1 MTDTASAYDQRQAD
15 KKARLEA
22 RAATVRAEGE
32 AQADEARTF
41 FAGIQGQPMLPG
53 HHSYRTDRNR
63 RRKNGE
69 KWDRGIAKQKDADE
83 LDRRAKAVGSAGV
96 ASDDPEA
103 VRKLR
108 EKLAWIDSQR
118 AKIKKVNGIV
128 RKFAPKQRPGDDYD
142 PEALTAALQDAGIDD
157 ALIREVLKRDFTGR
171 VGIEQWVLENKTKEA
186 RRITKR
192 IEELEALNEATSG
205 DVEWS
210 GPDWEMWVDTT
221 AGRIFLEIEGRL
233 TRDSFADIR
242 RAGGF
247 NWSRKERRYVR
258 KVTANALRSAES
270 LVARIDDL
278 IEFE

>member
-1 MTDTASAYDQRQAD
+1 M
-15 KKARLEA
+15 
-22 RAATVRAEGE
+22 
-32 AQADEARTF
+32 
-41 FAGIQGQPMLPG
+41 
-53 HHSYRTDRNR
+53 
-63 RRKNGE
+63 
-69 KWDRGIAKQKDADE
+69 
-83 LDRRAKAVGSAGV
+83 
-96 ASDDPEA
+96 
-103 VRKLR
+103 
-108 EKLAWIDSQR
+108 
-118 AKIKKVNGIV
+118 
-128 RKFAPKQRPGDDYD
+128 
-142 PEALTAALQDAGIDD
+142 
-157 ALIREVLKRDFTGR
+157 LKRDFTGR